1 MLNPTQNMVKGGDVG
16 CHAPIN
22 GTEMRE
28 VDRGLF
34 LLRRG
39 WFGHLQHRSRDH
51 RVKARGRRVEPRPD
65 TRKVT
70 MTITVP
76 SFTPDQFLRPLD
88 VIRSEHDRQLVVCDR
103 IENLANDR
111 QLESVLGAAKRLL
124 AYLTKDLPLHCQD
137 EEEDL
142 FRMLRLRCRPEDGI
156 DAILAELDRDH
167 ATEMFLA
174 HSIAPLGAAPRP
186 QTAASRGPRRDGPEH
201 DGAPRDPLSEER
213 HGGRKQGRA
222 KSLTSVYMRRC
233 GDPVVL
239 FHRATLRLTKGST
252 RGANPQ

>member
-1 MLNPTQNMVKGGDVG
+1 M
-16 CHAPIN
+16 
-22 GTEMRE
+22 
-28 VDRGLF
+28 
-34 LLRRG
+34 
-39 WFGHLQHRSRDH
+39 
-51 RVKARGRRVEPRPD
+51 
-65 TRKVT
+65 
-70 MTITVP
+70 
-76 SFTPDQFLRPLD
+76 
-88 VIRSEHDRQLVVCDR
+88 
-103 IENLANDR
+103 
-111 QLESVLGAAKRLL
+111 LGAAKRLL

-174 HSIAPLGAAPRP
+174 HSIAVDLKAIVGRTRGLGEPLGAAPRP
-186 QTAASRGPRRDGPEH
+186 QTAASGGPRRDGPEH

-222 KSLTSVYMRRC
+222 KSLTSVYMRRW

-239 FHRATLRLTKGST
+239 FHRATLTLTKGST